1 MILCRA
7 EWMANRIPVNSRE
20 RLGNTN
26 MSEEILDIKYELIPY
41 DGFIGSQEFDFDRT
55 IYDLNSQ
62 IELLSSQTDNLD
74 YVVAIASGI
83 ACGILD
89 ILWGGEFDLAN
100 GRSVASDKVDS
111 FVKKT
116 AEMLEGEKFDDVKS
130 AVKALEKRFPIPSDG
145 NTPDFGGGL
154 QHHLRDFAHHPTI
167 VGLAFSL
174 LTQFTEKSYGTDEN
188 GLFLVVDVLEKSK
201 PFIGTDVPQKILM
214 GTITWFFHLVSDV
227 AGSSST
233 AEITGGTGIP
243 GPILALAKEISA
255 IPLLKNI
262 KIDDDMSLSLFLSK
276 LFNGTL
282 MMQHDEN
289 GQIIKDT
296 VIKFDLRAEL
306 GVALELC
313 KQAAPVIA
321 NECIVRTFY
330 FIRRLAMAMKENNVG
345 CIADMKMIDWNSVKP
360 INNPTIARMLTIST
374 GVFTALDIGEA
385 VATQKYWVSI
395 NYVGIGRFAV
405 AIGSDVSWGLKARN
419 VKKVR
424 AVYETIKNQT
434 FQKTDADIYRRIGN
448 DMDLQM
454 DKLGLSLEQTEILYN
469 LEYYKTLH
477 DIETTNI
484 PITGEA
490 IKELKSAWLQEW
502 TKFISDG
509 FKSFTQVPG
518 AEMHWYSMD
527 ELHQF
532 IDEQNPNE
540 PWYRLILLEAMLF
553 EPYYPLGVEKDKKGN
568 DVPCK
573 KYKHLNNLINS
584 FKKSEGDRF
593 LNEQFTGKYCD
604 QEYVKRLRKSYDKRM
619 NELNEVLKTIIT
631 SLSITAV
638 IAIVTVATAGAF
650 AGPIAVA
657 MVGSNFAGL
666 SGAALTSAC
675 LAYLGGGAI
684 AAGGA
689 GMLGGTIAIVGGG
702 AALGIGVG
710 AGVGGAVGSAGLMG
724 KKNTIMQSAK
734 LLTSVREIFLND
746 EHDIEFSN
754 SVYEQY
760 LQNIT
765 EIEKGLVDLRLKKDV
780 AKGKEKKA
788 IAEAIKKA
796 EESVEAMKIARKSML
811 KYNSS
816 FAEGLQT
823 SIEK

>member
-1 MILCRA
+1 
-7 EWMANRIPVNSRE
+7 
-20 RLGNTN
+20 
-26 MSEEILDIKYELIPY
+26 MSKKNGDIKYELIPY
-41 DGFIGSQEFDFDRT
+41 DDFIASKEFDFDKI

-62 IELLSSQTDNLD
+62 IELLSSQADDLD
-74 YVVAIASGI
+74 YIIAIASGI
-83 ACGILD
+83 VCGLLD
-89 ILWGGEFDLAN
+89 ILWVGEFNLEN
-100 GRSVASDKVDS
+100 GRSIASDKVDA

-116 AEMLEGEKFDDVKS
+116 AEMLEGKKFADVKS
-130 AVKALEKRFPIPSDG
+130 AVKALEQRFPISSDG

-174 LTQFTEKSYGTDEN
+174 LTQFTEKSYGTDAN
-188 GLFLVVDVLEKSK
+188 GVFLMVDVSEKSK
-201 PFIGTDVPQKILM
+201 PFIGKDVPQKILM
-214 GTITWFFHLVSDV
+214 GTIIWFFHLVSDV

-233 AEITGGTGIP
+233 AGVTGGTGIP

-255 IPLLKNI
+255 IPFFNDI
-262 KIDDDMSLSLFLSK
+262 KVDDDMSLSLFLSK

-289 GQIIKDT
+289 GQIIKES
-296 VIKFDLRAEL
+296 VIKFDLRGEI

-313 KQAAPVIA
+313 KQTVPVIA
-321 NECIVRTFY
+321 NECIVRAFY
-330 FIRRLAMAMKENNVG
+330 FIRRLTIVMKENCVS
-345 CIADMKMIDWNSVKP
+345 CLADLKKIDWNFVKP
-360 INNPTIARMLTIST
+360 VNNPTIARMLTVST
-374 GVFTALDIGEA
+374 GVFTALDMGEA
-385 VATQKYWVSI
+385 IATQKYWVSI
-395 NYVGIGRFAV
+395 NYVGVGRFAV
-405 AIGSDVSWGLKARN
+405 AIGSDVSLGLKTRN

-424 AVYETIKNQT
+424 DVYENIKQQT
-434 FQKTDADIYRRIGN
+434 FRKADADIYKRIGA
-448 DMDLQM
+448 DMDIQM

-469 LEYYKTLH
+469 LEYYKTLN
-477 DIETTNI
+477 DIKRTNI
-484 PITGEA
+484 PITKEGV
-490 IKELKSAWLQEW
+490 KELKTTWLQDW
-502 TKFISDG
+502 MKFISDG
-509 FKSFTQVPG
+509 FESFTQVPG
-518 AEMHWYSMD
+518 AKMHWYTMD
-527 ELHQF
+527 ELQHC
-532 IDEQNPNE
+532 IAGQNPNE

-553 EPYYPLGVEKDKKGN
+553 EPYYPLGMEKDKKGN

-573 KYKHLNNLINS
+573 KYKRLNNPING

-593 LNEQFTGKYCD
+593 LNVQFTGRYCEK
-604 QEYVKRLRKSYDKRM
+604 EYVKRLRKSYDKRIH
-619 NELNEVLKTIIT
+619 ELNEVLKTVIT

-657 MVGSNFAGL
+657 LVGSNFAGL

-689 GMLGGTIAIVGGG
+689 GMFGGTIAIVGGG
-702 AALGIGVG
+702 AVLGIGVG
-710 AGVGGAVGSAGLMG
+710 AGVGGAAGLAGILG
-724 KKNTIMQSAK
+724 KKTTIMQSAK

-746 EHDIEFSN
+746 EQDVEFSN

-765 EIEKGLVDLRLKKDV
+765 EIEKNLVELRLKKDV

-788 IAEAIKKA
+788 ISESIKKA
-796 EESVEAMKIARKSML
+796 EESVEAMKVARKNML

-816 FAEGLQT
+816 FAEGLQVQ
-823 SIEK
+823 

>member
-1 MILCRA
+1 
-7 EWMANRIPVNSRE
+7 
-20 RLGNTN
+20 
-26 MSEEILDIKYELIPY
+26 MSKENVDIKYELIPY
-41 DGFIGSQEFDFDRT
+41 DGFIGSKEFDFDKV

-62 IELLSSQTDNLD
+62 IELLSSQADNLD
-74 YVVAIASGI
+74 YVIAIASGI
-83 ACGILD
+83 ACGLLD
-89 ILWGGEFDLAN
+89 ILWVGEFDLAN
-100 GRSVASDKVDS
+100 GRSVASDKVDV

-145 NTPDFGGGL
+145 NTSEFGGGL

-174 LTQFTEKSYGTDEN
+174 LTQFTEKSYGTDAN
-188 GLFLVVDVLEKSK
+188 GVFLIVDVPEKSK
-201 PFIGTDVPQKILM
+201 TFIGKDVPQKILM

-233 AEITGGTGIP
+233 AGVTGGTGIP

-255 IPLLKNI
+255 IPFFKNI
-262 KIDDDMSLSLFLSK
+262 KVNDDMSLSLFLSK

-282 MMQHDEN
+282 MMQRDEN
-289 GQIIKDT
+289 GQIIKES
-296 VIKFDLRAEL
+296 VIKFDLRSEL
-306 GVALELC
+306 GVAEELC
-313 KQAAPVIA
+313 KQAVPVIA
-321 NECIVRTFY
+321 NECIVRAFY
-330 FIRRLAMAMKENNVG
+330 FIRRLAMAMKENSVS
-345 CIADMKMIDWNSVKP
+345 CFADMKKIDWNFVKP
-360 INNPTIARMLTIST
+360 VNNPIIARMLTVST
-374 GVFTALDIGEA
+374 GVFTALDVGEA
-385 VATQKYWVSI
+385 IATQKYWVSI
-395 NYVGIGRFAV
+395 NYVGVGRFVV

-419 VKKVR
+419 VKKIR
-424 AVYETIKNQT
+424 DVYQNIKQQT
-434 FQKTDADIYRRIGN
+434 FRKADADIYKRIGK
-448 DMDLQM
+448 DMDIQM

-469 LEYYKTLH
+469 LEYYKTLN
-477 DIETTNI
+477 DIERTNI
-484 PITGEA
+484 PIIGEGA
-490 IKELKSAWLQEW
+490 KELKTAWLQEW
-502 TKFISDG
+502 SRFISDG
-509 FKSFTQVPG
+509 FESFTQVSR
-518 AEMHWYSMD
+518 AKMHWYSID
-527 ELHQF
+527 ELQQC
-532 IDEQNPNE
+532 IAGQNPTE

-553 EPYYPLGVEKDKKGN
+553 EPYYPLGMEKDKKGN
-568 DVPCK
+568 DVPSK
-573 KYKHLNNLINS
+573 KYKHLSNTING
-584 FKKSEGDRF
+584 FKKNEGDRF
-593 LNEQFTGKYCD
+593 LNAQFTGKYCEK
-604 QEYVKRLRKSYDKRM
+604 EYVKRLRKSYNKRI
-619 NELNEVLKTIIT
+619 NELNEVLKTVIT

-638 IAIVTVATAGAF
+638 IAIVTVGTAGAF

-657 MVGSNFAGL
+657 LVGSNFAGL

-710 AGVGGAVGSAGLMG
+710 AGVGGAVGSAELLG

-746 EHDIEFSN
+746 EHDVEFSN

-765 EIEKGLVDLRLKKDV
+765 EIEKGLVELRLKKEV

-788 IAEAIKKA
+788 IAESIKKS
-796 EESVEAMKIARKSML
+796 EESVEAMKVARKSML

-816 FAEGLQT
+816 FAEGLQ
-823 SIEK
+823 SQR